1 MKHLT
6 LLCLLLLPLQLLA
19 ASNVAQLRAD
29 IEYLADDAREGRG
42 IGTGGLDSAANY
54 IAMRMKQIGLEPA
67 FGDSYFQP
75 FKMGW
80 GFTMGEKN
88 LLTYKE
94 QTIDIKTGIMPT
106 GFSAKG
112 EVSAQVM
119 FVGYG
124 ITAPEFE
131 YDDYTDI
138 DVNGAIVLC
147 MRKEPGEFDST
158 SKFEGVNAT
167 LHSALRTK
175 ASNAKQH
182 GAAAMLLVDGPLYAD
197 TAEVEELAA
206 PSSNEAYID
215 CGIPVLRITRSA
227 MKKLF
232 PEFELDKLQR
242 SIDSNTQPRSLAVT
256 EDPEHK
262 VTLSTDLSR
271 EEVDV
276 KNVVG
281 ILRGGDNILV
291 LGAHY
296 DHLGYGQSGSLDE
309 KMNVIHNGADDNASG
324 VAGMLEVARALKEAP
339 IQATVVFVAFTAEET
354 GLGGSGHLV
363 KNFPLPF
370 ENVRLMLNLDMI
382 GRLNDKNEFTVLS
395 CKSAEELSGVI
406 ERAAVNTGLNIVS
419 CKGDGYGPSDHM
431 NFYLAEK
438 PVLFFFTGAHSDYHK
453 STDDAN
459 LINFEGEG
467 KITQLAVNVLRD
479 VAAMNNPLTYV
490 KAAEPAEQ
498 GGGSFR
504 VYFGSIPDYAQPDS
518 LIGVLLSGT
527 KEGGPAA
534 TAGIKGGDLLV
545 RMGKVKLNNIY
556 DFVFALRTYAPG
568 DTVDVEFIRE
578 GKNELTN
585 VILKSPPMKH

>member
-6 LLCLLLLPLQLLA
+6 FLCLLCLPLSLFA
-19 ASNVAQLRAD
+19 APDVAQLRKDVGVLAAD
-29 IEYLADDAREGRG
+29 ALEGRG
-42 IGTGGLDSAANY
+42 IGTKGLDSAASY
-54 IAMRMKQIGLEPA
+54 IAQRMAQIGLDPA
-67 FGDSYFQP
+67 FDGSYFQP

-80 GFTMGEKN
+80 GFTLGEKN
-88 LLTYKE
+88 FLTYKD
-94 QTIDIKTGIMPT
+94 QTIDTKTGIMPT

-112 EVSAQVM
+112 EVTGKVL

-131 YDDYTDI
+131 YDDYAGM

-158 SKFEGVNAT
+158 NKFEGVNAT

-197 TAEVEELAA
+197 TSEVEELAA
-206 PSSNEAYID
+206 PATNEAYID
-215 CGIPVLRITRSA
+215 CGMPVLRITRA
-227 MKKLF
+227 AVARLF

-242 SIDSNTQPRSLAVT
+242 SIDSNTQPRSLDVV
-256 EDPEHK
+256 EDS

-276 KNVVG
+276 KNVAG

-291 LGAHY
+291 VGAHY

-309 KMNVIHNGADDNASG
+309 KLNVIHNGADDNASG
-324 VAGMLEVARALKEAP
+324 VAGMLETASMLRAQPLN
-339 IQATVVFVAFTAEET
+339 ATVLFVAFTAEET

-370 ENVRLMLNLDMI
+370 ENVRLMLNLDMV
-382 GRLNDKNEFTVLS
+382 GRLNEKNDFTVLS
-395 CKSAEELSGVI
+395 CKSAEELADLVT
-406 ERAAVNTGLNIVS
+406 RAAVGTGLNIT

-438 PVLFFFTGAHSDYHK
+438 PVLFFFTGAHADYHK
-453 STDDAN
+453 STDDAELVN
-459 LINFEGEG
+459 YDGEA
-467 KITQLAVNVLRD
+467 KVVQLAVNVLRELD
-479 VAAMNNPLTYV
+479 AAASPLTYV
-490 KAAEPAEQ
+490 KATEPAEQ

-534 TAGIKGGDLLV
+534 LAGIKGGDLLV
-545 RMGKVKLNNIY
+545 RMGKVTLNNIY

-568 DTVDVEFIRE
+568 DTVDVEYVRE
-578 GKNELTN
+578 GKHELAN
-585 VILKSPPMKH
+585 VVLKTPPMKH